1 MKWRGQIQ
9 WREEGQMDT
18 GERKKLSGNVISGA
32 QFIKGLRPPR
42 SFPYIVVW
50 FRFTRGMFINVIR
63 RRMLLEELFVALT
76 QSNAFPENC
85 YGAKN
90 YLLLWL
96 LCRDW
101 HHLHWSNKPLVASN
115 MREKRQGDQEQHMK
129 LDQSWYHQL
138 EKMFFFCFKCFKN
151 DYIDSVSV
159 S

>member
-9 WREEGQMDT
+9 WREEGQMAT

-42 SFPYIVVW
+42 SFPHIVVW

-85 YGAKN
+85 YDAKN

-115 MREKRQGDQEQHMK
+115 SREKTRWSGAMK
-129 LDQSWYHQL
+129 LDQSCYHQL
-138 EKMFFFCFKCFKN
+138 VLLARKYFLF
-151 DYIDSVSV
+151 
-159 S
+159 